1 MYYSVTEGHIIQHIL
16 IFGKL
21 YISISNFCACLH
33 RINFSR
39 VSKSTRKR
47 VQKNSGV
54 SNETEKDF
62 EREKPVHLLYPIAY
76 ILHSTTLLSLFIL
89 NSV

>member
-21 YISISNFCACLH
+21 YVSISNFCACLH

-39 VSKSTRKR
+39 VSKSARKR
-47 VQKNSGV
+47 CKGCKGTRESVMKLRK
-54 SNETEKDF
+54 TL
-62 EREKPVHLLYPIAY
+62 REKSLTLYT
-76 ILHSTTLLSLFIL
+76 LHSTTLLSLFIL